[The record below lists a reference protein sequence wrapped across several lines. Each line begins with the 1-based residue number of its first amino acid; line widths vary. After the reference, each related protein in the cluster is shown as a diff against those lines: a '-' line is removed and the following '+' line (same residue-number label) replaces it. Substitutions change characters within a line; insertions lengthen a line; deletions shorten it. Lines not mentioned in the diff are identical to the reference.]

1 MDAKIDN
8 IIEYAPIKP
17 EKKFFQ
23 RLRDFCGWVLK
34 GSLKLSGVVLLE
46 MVTLVIDPLKSFLCK
61 FLAVLG
67 VGTAGFVIWLFFYCG
82 FYKEVVIWVKSIMQ

>member
-46 MVTLVIDPLKSFLCK
+46 MLTLVIDPLKSFLCK

-67 VGTAGFVIWLFFYCG
+67 GRDGGVCDMAVFLLRIL
-82 FYKEVVIWVKSIMQ
+82 